1 MRVPLEQR
9 SLSVHRRANKRDLRR
24 HLELH
29 RFGPHR
35 VLGDLSGTPS
45 LVQILDAGI
54 AESLFSLVHEQD
66 VVFAEFAVVLLIPRS
81 PRAEIVE

>member
-1 MRVPLEQR
+1 MPLEQR
-9 SLSVHRRANKRDLRR
+9 GLSVYGCANKCDLGG

-29 RFGPHR
+29 GFRPHR

-45 LVQILDAGI
+45 LVQILDAWI

-66 VVFAEFAVVLLIPRS
+66 IVLG
-81 PRAEIVE
+81 